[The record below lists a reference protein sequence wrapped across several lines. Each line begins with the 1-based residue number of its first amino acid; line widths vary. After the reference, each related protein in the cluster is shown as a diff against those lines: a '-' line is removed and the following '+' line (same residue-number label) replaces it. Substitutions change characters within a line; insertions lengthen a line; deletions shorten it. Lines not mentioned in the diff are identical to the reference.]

1 MSRFPCG
8 QWTPFPLNECTIPPS
23 LMWGEGREIDTFGN
37 TEVMENVTCRLC
49 FSVLSRV
56 MAFASIVVVNA
67 RKWRPERKIP
77 AGCFKSVVPLNT
89 GVLVVKN
96 ILNAQLFQTE
106 LDHLRRLKSV
116 VNRSSIASWVQAIF
130 CLITHGYFADSKHSI
145 LLIVLMWFQTQK
157 QKAWKEE
164 GYLHQRP

>member
-106 LDHLRRLKSV
+106 LDHLRRFEICGQSKLNCIMGTSYFLP
-116 VNRSSIASWVQAIF
+116 NHTWLF
-130 CLITHGYFADSKHSI
+130 CRL
-145 LLIVLMWFQTQK
+145 QTQHSS
-157 QKAWKEE
+157 
-164 GYLHQRP
+164 YCVNVIPN